1 MKLTQEELK
10 TYYYK
15 IGYALGLASAY
26 NLLDKPYVNTTKYVL
41 NHQAITYYDYLD
53 ILYRAKDP
61 CSFERNLVYIISAEI
76 ETLTD
81 HMKG

>member
-10 TYYYK
+10 TYYFK

-26 NLLDKPYVNTTKYVL
+26 DILDKPCVDTKNAL

-53 ILYRAKDP
+53 IFYRSKEP
-61 CSFERNLVYIISAEI
+61 CTFELAEVNKFAEEI

-81 HMKG
+81 HMKGR